1 MTLKVTHWV
10 ECESGG
16 KRGDAPSRGHPLLK
30 AGGIN
35 LHHVDIS
42 EGEKRDARLVGSA
55 EAVAASW
62 AKRAGLLHGRRD
74 AVGQRRVEAPSAVT
88 AVKPLRAC
96 VLGAEARV
104 GQ

>member
-10 ECESGG
+10 ECEPGG

-35 LHHVDIS
+35 LHHVDVS
-42 EGEKRDARLVGSA
+42 KGEKRDARLVGSV
-55 EAVAASW
+55 EAVGAAA
-62 AKRAGLLHGRRD
+62 AKQAELQQCRRD

-88 AVKPLRAC
+88 AVKSLRAC

>member
-1 MTLKVTHWV
+1 MTHWV
-10 ECESGG
+10 ECEFPGG
-16 KRGDAPSRGHPLLK
+16 ERGGDAAWSSLLK

>member
-35 LHHVDIS
+35 LHHVDVS
-42 EGEKRDARLVGSA
+42 KGEKRDARLVGSA